1 VLILIYSYIGRVMNK
16 VLNDYLSNFK
26 SSLEAVDIGQIEK
39 VSNLMLQKREMQNTI
54 YIAGNGGSAACAEH
68 MAVDLMFGTKISNL
82 PLRTVCLSSN
92 SSSLTATGND
102 VDFESIFSRQVK
114 YLGKTGDLLVVIS
127 ASGNSLNLIQAVKEA
142 RKVGMDTIGLL
153 GFDGGQ
159 LLDLV
164 DYAIHVKTPIGAY
177 GISEDLHLLINHLLV
192 ENIKGIV
199 SK

>member
-1 VLILIYSYIGRVMNK
+1 MNK
-16 VLNDYLSNFK
+16 ILTEYISNFK
-26 SSLEAVDIGQIEK
+26 LALEAVDIGQIDK
-39 VSNLMLQKREMQNTI
+39 VSNLMLQKRNSQNTI
-54 YIAGNGGSAACAEH
+54 YVAGNGGSAACAEH
-68 MAVDLMFGTKISNL
+68 MTVDLMFGTKISSL
-82 PLRTVCLSSN
+82 PLKTVCLSSN

-102 VDFESIFSRQVK
+102 VDFESIYSRQVK
-114 YLGKTGDLLVVIS
+114 VLGKTGDLLVVIS

-142 RKVGMDTIGLL
+142 KKVGMDTIGLL

-164 DYAIHVKTPIGAY
+164 DYVIHAKTPIGAY

-199 SK
+199 S